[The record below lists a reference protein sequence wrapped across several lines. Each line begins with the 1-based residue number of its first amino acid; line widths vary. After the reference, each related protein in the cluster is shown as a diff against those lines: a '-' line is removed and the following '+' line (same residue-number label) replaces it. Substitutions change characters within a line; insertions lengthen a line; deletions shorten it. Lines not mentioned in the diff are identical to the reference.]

1 MKTGRTGDQEQ
12 TYLERGID
20 VTILLD
26 EKAHLPLAVRRSAR
40 GKLAGRLVGTH
51 DGSNCS
57 NWRGI
62 GCKGGV
68 AIWC

>member
-1 MKTGRTGDQEQ
+1 
-12 TYLERGID
+12 